1 MLTAMYTQ
9 TEEVT
14 LSTPEMSTL
23 TGLTYRQLDYWIRN
37 RVIPANWITDNAQ
50 PGSGH
55 HRRWR
60 TEAIEPLIVAA
71 RITRQLGKGTN
82 LSSADMAR
90 VIRNHTDNYLD
101 FGGGIRLTW
110 T

>member
-23 TGLTYRQLDYWIRN
+23 TGLTYRQLDYWVRN
-37 RVIPANWITDNAQ
+37 RVIPSYWILGDNL
-50 PGSGH
+50 PGSGRQ
-55 HRRWR
+55 RRWR
-60 TEAIEPLIVAA
+60 SEAIEPLIVAA
-71 RITRQLGKGTN
+71 RINRQLGRGTN

-90 VIRNHTDNYLD
+90 VVRNYKDGYLD